1 MRIGCKMDKL
11 TPIEIAELS
20 EKFTDNDPEFA
31 LYLSAF
37 GAVRKADEE
46 LNMNGMLVKD
56 ILKDVIVCGQAAI
69 ATYEKFAK

>member
-1 MRIGCKMDKL
+1 MDKL
-11 TPIEIAELS
+11 TPIEIAELA
-20 EKFTDNDPEFA
+20 EKFMENDPEFA

-46 LNMNGMLVKD
+46 LDMDGRLVND

-69 ATYEKFAK
+69 LTYEKFTK